1 MNIDLAESCYE
12 GYVSKLHPSL
22 HHYLEKELDW
32 DAGGVDRDLSTI
44 GRQIPDW
51 EEELAESLGLTTP
64 NILDI
69 HAKHDKKLKLQ
80 G

>member
-1 MNIDLAESCYE
+1 MSQLP
-12 GYVSKLHPSL
+12 PSL

-32 DAGGVDRDLSTI
+32 DAEGVDRDLSTI

-51 EEELAESLGLTTP
+51 EEKLAESLGLSP
-64 NILDI
+64 PDILTI
-69 HAKHDKKLKLQ
+69 QAKHDKNLPLQ